1 MEVIKK
7 EHFVPVCGAHDN
19 TNLPLCVTGGKH
31 ASSICRN
38 ACADVLPGLFCGW
51 HNSFG
56 YAHHLNALKA
66 SSSTAGEEWKRCYC
80 RTCASLFFCKR
91 GTFSKMEVN
100 VPKWEEFRAAKWMCV
115 CVGGWRCLAEP
126 VVSMMLNLF
135 LSWKRFS
142 NSWQVTD
149 SPQLDEFS
157 DFCKL

>member
-7 EHFVPVCGAHDN
+7 EHFVPICGARDN

-38 ACADVLPGLFCGW
+38 ACADVLPGLFCGC

-115 CVGGWRCLAEP
+115 CGWVEVSGRACCLHDVEFIFILKEILKQLAGYWFTTTWW
-126 VVSMMLNLF
+126 VLWF
-135 LSWKRFS
+135 L
-142 NSWQVTD
+142 
-149 SPQLDEFS
+149 
-157 DFCKL
+157 